1 MRVLGILL
9 VVISLAPL
17 GFGGWVELF
26 YLSEVSSRYE
36 QQQQDAD
43 ARYNKY
49 LETVEKT
56 INQQIETYK
65 NNTGLTEAVRT
76 QMIDTTKN
84 TYKQSIETAKDQY
97 KAAREQVDAAVDDA
111 IGQVRSSYY
120 TYESLGLGLIL
131 FLLGVFLMFRPRR
144 Q

>member
-9 VVISLAPL
+9 LVISLAPL
-17 GFGGWVELF
+17 GFGGWIEFF

-36 QQQQDAD
+36 QQKQDAD
-43 ARYNKY
+43 ARYNKH
-49 LETVEKT
+49 LETVENT

-76 QMIDTTKN
+76 QMIDTTQN
-84 TYKQSIETAKDQY
+84 TYKQSIKTAKDQY
-97 KAAREQVDAAVDDA
+97 KAAREQVDAAMDDA
-111 IGQVRSSYY
+111 ISQVRSSYY

-131 FLLGVFLMFRPRR
+131 LLLGGFLTFRPRR